1 MGIVNEKDFIKRVKN
16 FSEISFKPGERK
28 DLNMLDTH
36 DLRYL
41 NSGDFKANLHIH
53 TQYSDGTMT
62 VSELLDNAEK
72 LSEKTNDFLIAI
84 TDHDTI
90 DGAKE
95 AEKLIE
101 NYNHVNICFGVEI
114 STIGINFPNQTKPV
128 QVHLLVYGINPH
140 DQKLDSYLKIKREL
154 KLQLAKDTIY
164 RLNKALPNYDFN
176 IEEASKCH
184 IMIAKG
190 QDEVAHPL
198 KKYTAGKILL
208 DYYIPD
214 AEFSYDMPI
223 KKFKYL
229 FKGNEPYYKI
239 YKKAL
244 EMYTGQELP
253 DIPENIEKRIQIAR
267 EIYMQAHPSIGNMLE
282 PFSSFEDAVEFV
294 SGLNSG
300 VMSIAHPART
310 KAYCPEFYSILFE
323 HFKKHG
329 KDKALFY
336 EGCYQSYEGEYYQK
350 WQSKIDEAAAKFN
363 LIKTGGLDSHGKNI
377 ISRCPYS

>member
-1 MGIVNEKDFIKRVKN
+1 MGIVNEKDFITRVKN

-28 DLNMLDTH
+28 DLNILDSH

-53 TQYSDGTMT
+53 TQYSDGSMT
-62 VSELLDNAEK
+62 ISELLDNAEK
-72 LSEKTNDFLIAI
+72 LSEKTNNFLIAI

-101 NYNHVNICFGVEI
+101 KYNQVNVCFGVEI

-128 QVHLLVYGINPH
+128 QIHLLVYGINPN
-140 DQKLDSYLKIKREL
+140 DKKLDNYLKTKREL
-154 KLQLAKDTIY
+154 KLQLAKNTIEK
-164 RLNKALPNYDFN
+164 LNKALPGYDFN

-198 KKYTAGKILL
+198 KKYTSGKILL

-214 AEFSYDMPI
+214 AKFSYNMPI

-244 EMYTGQELP
+244 EMYTGQKFP
-253 DIPENIEKRIQIAR
+253 DIPENIEKRIQVAK
-267 EIYMQAHPSIGNMLE
+267 EIYMQAHPSIKSMLE

-294 SGLNSG
+294 SELNSG

-310 KAYCPEFYSILFE
+310 KAYCPEFYTYLFE
-323 HFKKHG
+323 RFKKFG

-350 WQSKIDEAAAKFN
+350 WLSKIDEAAAKFN

-377 ISRCPYS
+377 ISRYPYS

>member
-1 MGIVNEKDFIKRVKN
+1 MGIVNEKDFINRVKN
-16 FSEISFKPGERK
+16 FSETAFKPGERK
-28 DLNMLDTH
+28 DLNLLDSH

-53 TQYSDGTMT
+53 TEYSDGFMT
-62 VSELLDNAEK
+62 VRELLDNAEK
-72 LSEKTNDFLIAI
+72 ISEKNNDFLIAI

-95 AEKLIE
+95 AETLIK

-114 STIGINFPNQTKPV
+114 STTGINFPNQTKPV

-140 DQKLDSYLKIKREL
+140 DEKLDYFLKTKREL
-154 KLQLAKDTIY
+154 KLQLAKDTIGK
-164 RLNKALPNYDFN
+164 LNKALPHYNFN

-190 QDEVAHPL
+190 QDEVAHAL
-198 KKYTAGKILL
+198 KKYTSGKILL

-214 AEFSYDMPI
+214 AEFSYDLPI

-229 FKGNEPYYKI
+229 FKGNEPYYRI

-244 EMYTGQELP
+244 ELYIGNELP
-253 DIPENIEKRIQIAR
+253 DIPEKIENRIQIAR

-282 PFSSFEDAVEFV
+282 PFSSFENAVEFV

-310 KAYCPEFYSILFE
+310 KAYCPEFYTYLFE
-323 HFKKHG
+323 HFKKFG

-363 LIKTGGLDSHGKNI
+363 LIKTGGLDSHGKDI